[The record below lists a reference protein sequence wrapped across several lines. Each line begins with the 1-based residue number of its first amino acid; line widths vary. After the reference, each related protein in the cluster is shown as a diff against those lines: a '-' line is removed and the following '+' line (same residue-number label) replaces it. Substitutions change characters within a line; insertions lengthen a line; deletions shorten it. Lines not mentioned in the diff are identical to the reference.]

1 MEWYEYKER
10 RTQENR
16 PATTDVA
23 AFSWLST
30 ELTTK
35 ETSQESWGIKES
47 RERTWHN
54 KEELSEFLLGQ
65 QRSWS

>member
-16 PATTDVA
+16 PATIDVA
-23 AFSWLST
+23 TLSWLST

-35 ETSQESWGIKES
+35 ETSQEAWNIKK
-47 RERTWHN
+47 RRLERGPDMI
-54 KEELSEFLLGQ
+54 KKS
-65 QRSWS
+65 